1 MLTHG
6 RKRNPMITGSSVHN
20 QRIERLW
27 RDTYRCVL
35 STFHQIF
42 YTLEDHQI
50 LDPTSELDLFCL
62 HLVYQ
67 PKINSAL
74 KSFAAGWNNHGI
86 TTENNKTPT
95 QLYACG
101 VIFGHTDVSLT
112 DDVSLNEESYDL
124 DVPSVVVPET
134 DNPLSARHIA
144 ELNTL
149 LSRIV
154 NTDSSADYG
163 IDTYLDARRYVRA
176 HHNQ

>member
-67 PKINSAL
+67 PKI

-86 TTENNKTPT
+86 TIENNKTPT

-112 DDVSLNEESYDL
+112 DDVSLKESYDL

-134 DNPLSARHIA
+134 DNLLSARHIA
-144 ELNTL
+144 E
-149 LSRIV
+149 
-154 NTDSSADYG
+154 
-163 IDTYLDARRYVRA
+163 
-176 HHNQ
+176 